1 MQDETS
7 QATMSLMI
15 RSGQITARTLRD
27 AIRQI
32 LMKRDVLETRVRDSS
47 TEKQTLRT
55 LVRDGSEMTNI
66 RVSRENI
73 GDFEYIARKYD
84 IDYSLK
90 RDRSGEEPCYRVFF
104 RARDWETLFNALEEY
119 ARRTELRRD
128 RAEEPLSVQRQL
140 ERYRETARIRSRG
153 ERTRIPRYR
162 EELR

>member
-1 MQDETS
+1 MEHK
-7 QATMSLMI
+7 AEL
-15 RSGQITARTLRD
+15 
-27 AIRQI
+27 
-32 LMKRDVLETRVRDSS
+32 
-47 TEKQTLRT
+47 
-55 LVRDGSEMTNI
+55 TNI
-66 RVSRENI
+66 PIDENNI
-73 GDFEYIARKYD
+73 GDFEKIAKKYD

-140 ERYRETARIRSRG
+140 ERYRETARIRSRN

>member
-32 LMKRDVLETRVRDSS
+32 LQKRSVLETQVRNSH
-47 TEKQTLRT
+47 TERQTLRT

-66 RVSRENI
+66 RISRENI
-73 GDFEYIARKYD
+73 GDFETIARKYD

-119 ARRTELRRD
+119 SRLTELRRE
-128 RAEEPLSVQRQL
+128 RAEEPLSVREQL
-140 ERYRETARIRSRG
+140 EQYRETARIRSRG

>member
-32 LMKRDVLETRVRDSS
+32 LMKRDVLETRVRDSR

-90 RDRSGEEPCYRVFF
+90 RDRSGEEPFF

-140 ERYRETARIRSRG
+140 ERYRETARIRSRN

>member
-32 LMKRDVLETRVRDSS
+32 LMKRDVLETRVRDSR

-73 GDFEYIARKYD
+73 GDF
-84 IDYSLK
+84 S
-90 RDRSGEEPCYRVFF
+90 PH
-104 RARDWETLFNALEEY
+104 
-119 ARRTELRRD
+119 
-128 RAEEPLSVQRQL
+128 
-140 ERYRETARIRSRG
+140 SR
-153 ERTRIPRYR
+153 PQHK
-162 EELR
+162 

>member
-32 LMKRDVLETRVRDSS
+32 LQKRSVLETQVRNSH
-47 TEKQTLRT
+47 TERQTLRT

-66 RVSRENI
+66 RISRENI
-73 GDFEYIARKYD
+73 GDFETIARKYD

-90 RDRSGEEPCYRVFF
+90 RDRSGGEPCYRVFF

-119 ARRTELRRD
+119 SRLTELRRE
-128 RAEEPLSVQRQL
+128 RAEEPLSV
-140 ERYRETARIRSRG
+140 RG

>member
-1 MQDETS
+1 MYKLSSNSFDTAPQSVIIKDF
-7 QATMSLMI
+7 
-15 RSGQITARTLRD
+15 SGIFFFLCQIFLQFCFPCLITPCVEYGYSCAW
-27 AIRQI
+27 
-32 LMKRDVLETRVRDSS
+32 
-47 TEKQTLRT
+47 
-55 LVRDGSEMTNI
+55 
-66 RVSRENI
+66 ENI

-140 ERYRETARIRSRG
+140 ERYRETARIRSRN